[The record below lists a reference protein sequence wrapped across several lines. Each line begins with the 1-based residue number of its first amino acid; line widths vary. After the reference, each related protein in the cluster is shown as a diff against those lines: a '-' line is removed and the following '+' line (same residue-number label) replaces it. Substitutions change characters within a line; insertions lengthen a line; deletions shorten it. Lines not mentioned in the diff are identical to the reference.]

1 MTRLLSGNVAA
12 KGLKDP
18 IAPSMVERIS
28 SILDTFGLP
37 MSRLS
42 LEEVTR
48 RSNLP
53 RSTTHRILEQLVQSG
68 WIAHV
73 GNLYGLGYKSMRLG
87 ARDIVYEEL
96 RSASNARL
104 NELAYRTGLVVHLAC
119 IDGTEIYYLDKFG
132 GPGAAKVPS
141 RVGGRA
147 PAHRTAV
154 GKAILA
160 YLPPEVVH
168 EQFAELGVANHGRAI
183 ADVASLHRE
192 LANIR
197 AHNGV
202 AFERGESF
210 EGIACAGMAIR
221 DASGPAAAISVV
233 GDFSVPLDRI
243 VPLLVGTAKAISH
256 ELIMAEAA
264 METGEAVA

>member
-1 MTRLLSGNVAA
+1 MTRLLGGKEAA
-12 KGLKDP
+12 KGLRDP
-18 IAPSMVERIS
+18 FAPSMVERIS
-28 SILDTFGLP
+28 SIMDAFGLP
-37 MSRLS
+37 MARLS
-42 LEEVTR
+42 LDEVTR

-73 GNLYGLGYKSMRLG
+73 GNLYSLGYKSMRLG

-104 NELAYRTGLVVHLAC
+104 NELAYRTGLVVHLAA
-119 IDGTEIYYLDKFG
+119 IDGSEIYYLDKFG
-132 GPGAAKVPS
+132 GPGATKVPS

-168 EQFAELGVANHGRAI
+168 EQFAELGGQHQGNHI
-183 ADVASLHRE
+183 ADVAGLHRE
-192 LANIR
+192 LAAIR
-197 AHNGV
+197 ARNGV

-210 EGIACAGMAIR
+210 PGIACVGTAIR
-221 DASGPAAAISVV
+221 DTGGPAAAISVV
-233 GDFSVPLDRI
+233 GDFSVPLERI
-243 VPLLVGTAKAISH
+243 VPVLIGTAKAISND
-256 ELIMAEAA
+256 LVLAEAA
-264 METGEAVA
+264 MVADDAVA

>member
-1 MTRLLSGNVAA
+1 MTVLLGGKEAA

-18 IAPSMVERIS
+18 FAPSMVERIS
-28 SILDTFGLP
+28 SILDAFGLP
-37 MSRLS
+37 MARLT

-73 GNLYGLGYKSMRLG
+73 GNLYSLGYKSMRLG
-87 ARDIVYEEL
+87 ARDIVCEEL

-104 NELAYRTGLVVHLAC
+104 NELAYRTGLVVHLAA
-119 IDGTEIYYLDKFG
+119 IDGSEIYYLDKFG

-160 YLPPEVVH
+160 FLPPEVVH
-168 EQFAELGVANHGRAI
+168 ELFAEPGEQHHGHKFT
-183 ADVASLHRE
+183 DVAGLHRE
-192 LANIR
+192 LAMVR
-197 AHNGV
+197 ARNGV

-210 EGIACAGMAIR
+210 PGIACVGTAILDTR
-221 DASGPAAAISVV
+221 GPVAAISVV
-233 GDFSVPLDRI
+233 GDLAAPLERI
-243 VPLLVGTAKAISH
+243 APMLIGTAKAISN
-256 ELIMAEAA
+256 ELVLAEAA
-264 METGEAVA
+264 MAADDAVA